1 MDENGR
7 NDIPPS
13 GGVQSDQVVAAIQQ
27 LQREMR
33 DMREEMSHHS
43 GEASTSE
50 ARERASRRER
60 RAKEDALIEV
70 ILGSVVVPDVRRR
83 GRNSVED
90 AIEYLEVDVG
100 LVCLHR
106 QVRYREVLAL
116 FARGV
121 LVRGHSVR
129 IRVGCGEDHLDA
141 LLLQH
146 SDLAEYC
153 RAIVCVG
160 EAKVLPDGSLQ
171 VPCTDSQ
178 RTFSYSPDIV
188 LPPEMWYMG
197 IAKKSSRM
205 SDSSVPL
212 QVINSPYELTYIP
225 PTSRVESKTVVPP
238 NENTAVA
245 CNGDTKKEVIKK
257 T

>member
-13 GGVQSDQVVAAIQQ
+13 GGVQNEQLVAAV
-27 LQREMR
+27 LDMQREIK
-33 DMREEMSHHS
+33 EMKQVISHHS
-43 GEASTSE
+43 GEALTPE
-50 ARERASRRER
+50 DRERESRRKRKAE
-60 RAKEDALIEV
+60 ADALIEFHLV
-70 ILGSVVVPDVRRR
+70 NVAVPDVRR
-83 GRNSVED
+83 SSSYSAED
-90 AIEYLEVDVG
+90 AIEYLEVAVG

-106 QVRYREVLAL
+106 QVRYRDVLAR

-121 LVRGHSVR
+121 PVQGRATR
-129 IRVGCGEDHLDA
+129 IYIGCGEDHLDA

-153 RAIVCVG
+153 RAIVCLG
-160 EAKVLPDGSLQ
+160 AAKVLPDGSLQ

-178 RTFSYSPDIV
+178 RTFHYSADIV
-188 LPPEMWYMG
+188 LPPDMWYMG
-197 IAKKSSRM
+197 IAKKSSRV

-212 QVINSPYELTYIP
+212 EVINAPYELTNVP
-225 PTSRVESKTVVPP
+225 HSEGGPKTVVPP

-245 CNGDTKKEVIKK
+245 CNGDTKKEVKK

>member
-13 GGVQSDQVVAAIQQ
+13 GGVQNEQLVAAV
-27 LQREMR
+27 LDMKREIK
-33 DMREEMSHHS
+33 EMKQAISHHS
-43 GEASTSE
+43 GEMSTSQD
-50 ARERASRRER
+50 RERALRREK
-60 RAKEDALIEV
+60 KEKDNALIETY
-70 ILGSVVVPDVRRR
+70 LANVVVPDVRR
-83 GRNSVED
+83 SSSYSTED
-90 AIEYLEVDVG
+90 AIEYLEVGVG

-106 QVRYREVLAL
+106 QVRYRDVLAL

-121 LVRGHSVR
+121 PVRGHSVR

-212 QVINSPYELTYIP
+212 QVINSPYEVTYVP
-225 PTSRVESKTVVPP
+225 ASAGVEPITVVPP